1 MDQGED
7 RQAASANDGRDETPL
22 ERLDRNWDELLQEL
36 RVVQTGVQILAGFLL
51 TLPFQQRFT
60 EIEDLNRVVYL
71 VAFGL
76 AVVAT
81 AFLVAP
87 VSAHRLLFRKGEKA
101 ALVALANRCARVGL
115 VALALAVSAVAFVIF
130 DVVTDTGI
138 AVVAAGGCVG
148 ALRRQLAGATPRHP
162 APRQGLTKVELGQS
176 SLSAASGTPPLAASS
191 TAPPDPS
198 SLCEPGPP
206 SGCCSS
212 SPMAGAAFSWA
223 EPSWS
228 SWRVAFSDMAGSSA
242 RRGRFSRRL
251 PGTEPGETST

>member
-1 MDQGED
+1 MDDDAETG
-7 RQAASANDGRDETPL
+7 SAHDGRDETPL

-60 EIEDLNRVVYL
+60 QIGDVNRVVFL
-71 VAFGL
+71 VAFAL

-130 DVVTDTGI
+130 N
-138 AVVAAGGCVG
+138 VVAGTGVAV
-148 ALRRQLAGATPRHP
+148 
-162 APRQGLTKVELGQS
+162 
-176 SLSAASGTPPLAASS
+176 AA
-191 TAPPDPS
+191 
-198 SLCEPGPP
+198 
-206 SGCCSS
+206 
-212 SPMAGAAFSWA
+212 AGAALLLFAVNWLA
-223 EPSWS
+223 LPLG
-228 SWRVAFSDMAGSSA
+228 ML
-242 RRGRFSRRL
+242 RRDKG
-251 PGTEPGETST
+251 

>member
-1 MDQGED
+1 MDDDAETG
-7 RQAASANDGRDETPL
+7 SAHDGRDETPL

-60 EIEDLNRVVYL
+60 QIGDVNRVVFL
-71 VAFGL
+71 VAFAL

-130 DVVTDTGI
+130 DVVAGTGV
-138 AVVAAGGCVG
+138 AVAA
-148 ALRRQLAGATPRHP
+148 
-162 APRQGLTKVELGQS
+162 
-176 SLSAASGTPPLAASS
+176 
-191 TAPPDPS
+191 
-198 SLCEPGPP
+198 
-206 SGCCSS
+206 
-212 SPMAGAAFSWA
+212 AGAALLLFAVNWLVL
-223 EPSWS
+223 PLG
-228 SWRVAFSDMAGSSA
+228 ML
-242 RRGRFSRRL
+242 RRDKD
-251 PGTEPGETST
+251 

>member
-1 MDQGED
+1 MDND
-7 RQAASANDGRDETPL
+7 ADAASAHDGRNETPL

-60 EIEDLNRVVYL
+60 QIEDVNRVVFL
-71 VAFGL
+71 VAFAL

-130 DVVTDTGI
+130 DVVTDTG
-138 AVVAAGGCVG
+138 VA
-148 ALRRQLAGATPRHP
+148 
-162 APRQGLTKVELGQS
+162 
-176 SLSAASGTPPLAASS
+176 LAA
-191 TAPPDPS
+191 
-198 SLCEPGPP
+198 
-206 SGCCSS
+206 
-212 SPMAGAAFSWA
+212 AGAALLLFALNWLVL
-223 EPSWS
+223 PLG
-228 SWRVAFSDMAGSSA
+228 ML
-242 RRGRFSRRL
+242 RRDQG
-251 PGTEPGETST
+251 

>member
-1 MDQGED
+1 MDD
-7 RQAASANDGRDETPL
+7 DHAPDTASAHDGRDETPL

-60 EIEDLNRVVYL
+60 QIEDVNRVVFL
-71 VAFGL
+71 VAFAL

-130 DVVTDTGI
+130 DVVADTGV
-138 AVVAAGGCVG
+138 AVAAAG
-148 ALRRQLAGATPRHP
+148 ASLLLFAVNWLVLPLGMLRRDKR
-162 APRQGLTKVELGQS
+162 
-176 SLSAASGTPPLAASS
+176 
-191 TAPPDPS
+191 
-198 SLCEPGPP
+198 
-206 SGCCSS
+206 
-212 SPMAGAAFSWA
+212 
-223 EPSWS
+223 
-228 SWRVAFSDMAGSSA
+228 
-242 RRGRFSRRL
+242 
-251 PGTEPGETST
+251 